1 MLVRIIIDG
10 NYGHYVN
17 GVIVPKNKNSIP
29 FELED
34 SKALRLISEGVAE
47 AVNTG
52 DISDDKAA
60 KVPEA
65 TSDDKAAKVPEPTP
79 DDKVV
84 NVPAPNTNDT
94 SGNIP
99 GSETVPGHLD
109 GGSLEEYNINELRKL
124 AKDLGVSSKG
134 TKKELIERISEVEVS
149 APEDDEEPPVLE
161 AAAPEV

>member
-17 GVIVPKNKNSIP
+17 GVVVPKNKESKP

-60 KVPEA
+60 KVPEP
-65 TSDDKAAKVPEPTP
+65 TSDDDKA
-79 DDKVV
+79 V
-84 NVPAPNTNDT
+84 NVPDPNTNNT
-94 SGNIP
+94 SVNIP
-99 GSETVPGHLD
+99 GPETVSGHLD
-109 GGSLEEYNINELRKL
+109 DGSLEEYNINELRKL

-134 TKKELIERISEVEVS
+134 TKKELIDRISEVEVS
-149 APEDDEEPPVLE
+149 APEDDEEPPLLQPAV
-161 AAAPEV
+161 PEV

>member
-17 GVIVPKNKNSIP
+17 GVVIPKNKNSKP

-60 KVPEA
+60 KVPEP
-65 TSDDKAAKVPEPTP
+65 TS

-84 NVPAPNTNDT
+84 NVPAPNTNDK

-99 GSETVPGHLD
+99 ESETVPGHLD

-149 APEDDEEPPVLE
+149 APEDDEEPPVLQP
-161 AAAPEV
+161 ADPEV

>member
-65 TSDDKAAKVPEPTP
+65 TSDDKAAK
-79 DDKVV
+79 
-84 NVPAPNTNDT
+84 VPAPNTNDT

-149 APEDDEEPPVLE
+149 APEDDEEPPVLQP
-161 AAAPEV
+161 ADPEV